1 MQRFR
6 VSYAVL
12 LALTLGGPALWAME
26 FEDVSVASGF
36 SPGLLAD
43 IPAGGIAVADF
54 DRNGWPDIFVTGFFQ
69 PNRLYF
75 NAGDGTFYQDNSIN
89 QALAGDRCSVTAAA
103 DFDNDGWIDL
113 YVGCRGDANH
123 LFRNLSGSGFA
134 DVTPPELK
142 HQPVSVQA
150 QRTDAIA
157 WGDLDGNGLPDLFIG
172 IYPSSTAPDLGNP
185 DNLDRIVL
193 NLGNGQWQNIA
204 VGLDPSALARTALA
218 ATFTDIDGDGDVDLY
233 VVNDKEHGNSLWR
246 NDGPGCGGWCLTDI
260 GPTSGADRPVFGMGI
275 AVGDFDRDGMS
286 DLYFS
291 SIGEQVLLRMVSQ
304 DPPQFEQYQ
313 DQAGVNYAGVG
324 WSTLLC
330 DFDHDGWEDALLAN
344 SGMPGVASDRHDQ
357 LYRNL
362 ADSSFLNVTEGS
374 GLDLQ
379 LPSMAMALI
388 DYDRDG
394 ALDVVV
400 SHWNEGYRLYRNIG
414 AAGSWIAFE
423 LLGGAGISRDALG
436 TRVEI
441 ETADGVQRREL
452 RAGESRGSSHQP
464 LLHFGLGTA
473 TDAKVTVHWPNGTH
487 TDFGTLAAGQYHR
500 LIHDP
505 GVLFASGFEASP

>member
-1 MQRFR
+1 
-6 VSYAVL
+6 
-12 LALTLGGPALWAME
+12 
-26 FEDVSVASGF
+26 
-36 SPGLLAD
+36 
-43 IPAGGIAVADF
+43 
-54 DRNGWPDIFVTGFFQ
+54 
-69 PNRLYF
+69 
-75 NAGDGTFYQDNSIN
+75 
-89 QALAGDRCSVTAAA
+89 
-103 DFDNDGWIDL
+103 
-113 YVGCRGDANH
+113 
-123 LFRNLSGSGFA
+123 
-134 DVTPPELK
+134 
-142 HQPVSVQA
+142 
-150 QRTDAIA
+150 
-157 WGDLDGNGLPDLFIG
+157 
-172 IYPSSTAPDLGNP
+172 
-185 DNLDRIVL
+185 
-193 NLGNGQWQNIA
+193 
-204 VGLDPSALARTALA
+204 
-218 ATFTDIDGDGDVDLY
+218 
-233 VVNDKEHGNSLWR
+233 
-246 NDGPGCGGWCLTDI
+246 
-260 GPTSGADRPVFGMGI
+260 
-275 AVGDFDRDGMS
+275 
-286 DLYFS
+286 
-291 SIGEQVLLRMVSQ
+291 
-304 DPPQFEQYQ
+304 
-313 DQAGVNYAGVG
+313 
-324 WSTLLC
+324 
-330 DFDHDGWEDALLAN
+330 
-344 SGMPGVASDRHDQ
+344 MPGVASDRHDQ

-473 TDAKVTVHWPNGTH
+473 TDARVTVHWPNGTQ